1 MSRESLAGGV
11 PVSLEP
17 LQTTE
22 AHAYWRTFV
31 SGRTD
36 LPTSDLQIHLDR
48 YLALPPEE
56 QRSHF
61 SVKKEG
67 RIVGTVRLGPAE
79 ISGFSMDP
87 ASREEAASALLRSMD
102 LLRAGGA
109 SSIIAHFEDIYES
122 AFESLGF
129 RRVFARMRMEAP
141 TKRNAAPIN
150 VKLQPP
156 EEDEVLGL
164 TKFLMDVYEG
174 HLEQQYGIHT
184 GPEEEWR
191 GYVAGLFKGDSGQFM
206 PDASHVALEGD
217 RIVGAILI
225 THWMGMPLVAELGV
239 AKDRRGRGLG
249 RALLETAMGRL
260 AGREEPRLAL
270 YVTVGNDPAIAL
282 YRSMDFSQAGGQ
294 SVTARLEG

>member
-1 MSRESLAGGV
+1 MFRESFAAEV

-17 LQTTE
+17 LQTTD

-36 LPTSDLQIHLDR
+36 LPTGDLTVHLDR

-61 SVKKEG
+61 SVKKDG
-67 RIVGTVRLGPAE
+67 RIIGTVRLGPAE

-87 ASREEAASALLRSMD
+87 THRDEVAGALLKSMD
-102 LLRAGGA
+102 RLRAGGA
-109 SSIIAHFEDIYES
+109 TTITAHFEDLYES
-122 AFESLGF
+122 AFTSLGF

-141 TKRNAAPIN
+141 TKRGDAPAN
-150 VKLQPP
+150 LKLQPP

-164 TKFLMDVYEG
+164 TKFLMDVYAG
-174 HLEQQYGIHT
+174 HMEQQYGIHT
-184 GPEEEWR
+184 GPEDEWR

-239 AKDRRGRGLG
+239 ATDRRGRGFG
-249 RALLETAMGRL
+249 RALLQAAMGRL
-260 AGREEPRLAL
+260 AGRDEPRLAL

-282 YRSMDFSQAGGQ
+282 YRSMDFVQVGGQ